1 MPFGFGKG
9 RLRGKF
15 GKGNRWGRGRR
26 GFESGGPPAN
36 CICPECGAVIPH
48 QSNIPCF
55 QTKCPRCG
63 SPMTRRFVVE
73 E

>member
-9 RLRGKF
+9 RLRGKL
-15 GKGNRWGRGRR
+15 GKGHRWGRGRR
-26 GFESGGPPAN
+26 GFESDGPPAN
-36 CICPECGAVIPH
+36 CICPACGTVVPH
-48 QSNIPCF
+48 QPGVPCF
-55 QTKCPRCG
+55 QTECPQCS